1 MPIISGGAMAWDAKR
16 MPAVHGKTRVIG
28 IIGNPVRHSLSPI
41 MQNAAFAASSLDY
54 VYVPFTVA
62 PEDLAQAVAG
72 LKALGVC
79 GFNVTIPHK
88 TAIIPFLDRL
98 DESAEAAGA
107 VNTVQVSASGLTGY
121 NTDGDGLV
129 DSLAT
134 DLDYTPGAG
143 QILVA
148 GAGGAARGAIAA
160 LCRSGA
166 KNIMVYNRSIENAR
180 SVKLDMNARY
190 PETRID
196 VIGQVQ
202 VSCEDLRST
211 SLVLNTTSLGM
222 NGERITGINLS
233 ALPDHAKVYDMVYSP
248 SVTPLITD
256 AFACGLRAVNGLGML
271 VAQGERAFEIWT
283 GQKPPKGVMRQ
294 ALDNNF

>member
-1 MPIISGGAMAWDAKR
+1 MAWDAKR
-16 MPAVHGKTRVIG
+16 MPAVHGKTRVLC

-54 VYVPFTVA
+54 LYVPFAVA

-88 TAIIPFLDRL
+88 TTIIPFLDRL
-98 DESAEAAGA
+98 DESAAAAGA
-107 VNTVQVSASGLTGY
+107 VNTVQVSDSGLTGY

-143 QILVA
+143 QIFVA

-166 KNIMVYNRSIENAR
+166 KRILVCNRSLENAIA
-180 SVKLDMNARY
+180 VMLEMNIRY

-196 VIGQVQ
+196 VVKQNN
-202 VSCEDLRST
+202 VSREQLRST
-211 SLVLNTTSLGM
+211 SLLLNTTSLGM
-222 NGERITGINLS
+222 NGERIEGIDLS
-233 ALPDHAKVYDMVYSP
+233 DLPENAKVYDMVYSK
-248 SVTPLITD
+248 SGTPLVQE
-256 AFACGLRAVNGLGML
+256 ASARGLLAVNGLGML

-283 GQKPPKGVMRQ
+283 GQKPPEGVMRQ
-294 ALDNNF
+294 ALAGI